1 MSFTTF
7 SRTTVMNSDDIFNW
21 PDGDVILRSTRG
33 TASRDFRVHKLILSL
48 ASPVFK
54 DMFKIPQPLSE
65 VAEADIVD
73 LVDPPRAV
81 ELILRFIY
89 PFPPPRIDNLTLLS
103 EVLALTD
110 KYDIEAARSQLRV
123 SLLGFARSEPL
134 RVYAIA
140 YQLGFEGEM
149 KIASSYAM
157 SINLPELAEL
167 PDEFRSIPATAY
179 HHLILLHTRHR
190 KKPKPVVTRPLRI
203 PPATSTWKLFLAA
216 HTDVVIVIGVAM
228 GVLIMVA
235 IYDLS

>member
-1 MSFTTF
+1 
-7 SRTTVMNSDDIFNW
+7 MNSDEIFNW

-54 DMFKIPQPLSE
+54 DMFKIPQPSSGA
-65 VAEADIVD
+65 AEADIVD

-110 KYDIEAARSQLRV
+110 KYDIEAARSQLRI

-134 RVYAIA
+134 RVYAVA
-140 YQLGFEGEM
+140 YQLGFQDEM
-149 KIASSYAM
+149 KIASWYAM

-179 HHLILLHTRHR
+179 HHLILLHTRHH
-190 KKPKPVVTRPLRI
+190 KKTKPVVARP
-203 PPATSTWKLFLAA
+203 PPILPTTNSSKLFLSV
-216 HTDVVIVIGVAM
+216 HMDEVTTIGVVVGAI
-228 GVLIMVA
+228 IMIA
-235 IYDLS
+235 IYNHL

>member
-1 MSFTTF
+1 
-7 SRTTVMNSDDIFNW
+7 MNSDEIFNW

-54 DMFKIPQPLSE
+54 DMFKIPQPLSGA
-65 VAEADIVD
+65 AEADIVD

-110 KYDIEAARSQLRV
+110 KYDIEAARSQLRI

-134 RVYAIA
+134 RVYAVA
-140 YQLGFEGEM
+140 YQLGFQDEM

-179 HHLILLHTRHR
+179 HHLILLHTRHH
-190 KKPKPVVTRPLRI
+190 KKTKPVVARP
-203 PPATSTWKLFLAA
+203 PPILPTTNSSKLFLSV
-216 HTDVVIVIGVAM
+216 HMDEVTTIGVVVGAI
-228 GVLIMVA
+228 IMIA
-235 IYDLS
+235 IYNHL